1 MGVLR
6 VKGNSTKEF
15 TCDVMYINF
24 VFKAWDNTSEQA
36 IGKVRTN
43 CNEFIQTMENEG
55 VSIENIHLN
64 DERITT
70 IKDDKNIIWVNASRK
85 IEIRLKFNMKLLN
98 RISDIVRDN
107 GFTADMDVSFSL
119 SNMNEIH
126 AQLIEDTVIDS
137 KNKAEMIAQT
147 MGQKVKGIIELDAKH
162 ISSGWDDDLFCDAF
176 AMFNR
181 KSDSVSDR
189 LQAPLTKEHENVE
202 VKWEIE

>member
-1 MGVLR
+1 MGVLI

-15 TCDVMYINF
+15 TCDVMYIKF

-43 CNEFIQTMENEG
+43 CNAFIQALENEG

-64 DERITT
+64 DEKITT
-70 IKDDKNIIWVNASRK
+70 SKDDKNIIWVNASRK
-85 IEIRLKFNMKLLN
+85 IELRLNFNMRLLN

-107 GFTADMDVSFSL
+107 GFTVDMDESFTL

-126 AQLIEDTVIDS
+126 AQLIKDAVIDS

-147 MGQKVKGIIELDAKH
+147 MGQKVKGIIELDAQH
-162 ISSGWDDDLFCDAF
+162 ISSNLDDDCYYDIFSKL
-176 AMFNR
+176 NSN
-181 KSDSVSDR
+181 SDSVSDR
-189 LQAPLTKEHENVE
+189 LQAPLTKEYENVE

>member
-1 MGVLR
+1 MGVLL

-15 TCDVMYINF
+15 ICDVMYIKF
-24 VFKAWDNTSEQA
+24 VFKAWDNTTEQA

-43 CNEFIQTMENEG
+43 CNAFIQMMENEG
-55 VSIENIHLN
+55 VSIENIHLT
-64 DERITT
+64 DEKI
-70 IKDDKNIIWVNASRK
+70 IASKDDKNIIWVNASRK
-85 IEIRLKFNMKLLN
+85 IELRLKFNVKLLN

-119 SNMNEIH
+119 SNMHEVH
-126 AQLIEDTVIDS
+126 TQLIRDAVIDS

-176 AMFNR
+176 AMCNR